1 MRANVIEK
9 VFKYMEEK
17 TFIRGQKVFQEGVT
31 PIDGVYFIQEG
42 DFEVTQKIDQDKT
55 EQYQKVAK
63 KAL

>member
-1 MRANVIEK
+1 
-9 VFKYMEEK
+9 MEEK